1 MKRLVI
7 GLGILLV
14 ILGLGCEIEKSLELV
29 PSTGILCLEVVP
41 ASAEVYLDG
50 KYLGKANQFTR
61 AQGCLKL
68 EVGPH
73 HLVIT
78 KPGFDTY
85 ERDIYIGAG
94 EQEVSVRLGKE
105 KPAPASKHKPKK
117 K

>member
-1 MKRLVI
+1 MKKLTI
-7 GLGILLV
+7 GLGLFL
-14 ILGLGCEIEKSLELV
+14 LGLVLACEIEKSLELV

-78 KPGFDTY
+78 KSGFETY

-94 EQEVSVRLGKE
+94 EQEISVRLGKE